1 MSSFTIDI
9 FLMKLK
15 YIMVFLMQLDI
26 LDTYVTFVL
35 MINYRQA
42 SI

>member
-15 YIMVFLMQLDI
+15 YIMVFSMQLDI
-26 LDTYVTFVL
+26 LDTYVIFVL